1 MAQAVRDPGHYGYLE
16 LAGVTVVPGSGFG
29 TMGEGHVRIALVQS
43 EARLAEAV
51 ERIHRSGILDRRV
64 A

>member
-1 MAQAVRDPGHYGYLE
+1 
-16 LAGVTVVPGSGFG
+16 
-29 TMGEGHVRIALVQS
+29 MGEGHVRIALVQS

-51 ERIHRSGILDRRV
+51 ERIDRSGILKKRT